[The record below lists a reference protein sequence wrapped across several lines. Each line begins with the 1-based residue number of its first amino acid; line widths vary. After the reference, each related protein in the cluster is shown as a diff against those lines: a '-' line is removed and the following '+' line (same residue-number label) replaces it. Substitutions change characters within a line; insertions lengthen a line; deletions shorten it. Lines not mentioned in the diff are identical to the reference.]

1 MRENEV
7 AIVDHTAGVVR
18 PERSVRAFCEHAEK
32 YGAEMLYN
40 TKVVGWSESETE
52 VTVTLEDGSICQG
65 EQLIITTGAFT
76 SKIVKNLGVKLK
88 PTTQIQVWVEPDKD
102 RDQITI

>member
-32 YGAEMLYN
+32 YGAKMLYN
-40 TKVVGWSESETE
+40 TKVVGWSESETG